1 MEPRRIPAAILD
13 CQEYQSLT
21 KTFCLPRLSR
31 LVKGVSRSLDIPY
44 FLLCL
49 SFRKILIYVY
59 TYKEIESVWGDSR
72 RKKIELGDLLPSLS
86 TTRNHL
92 YETKRGK
99 KFGKFVLENMMNNF
113 SVWKNKK

>member
-44 FLLCL
+44 FLL
-49 SFRKILIYVY
+49 
-59 TYKEIESVWGDSR
+59 
-72 RKKIELGDLLPSLS
+72 
-86 TTRNHL
+86 
-92 YETKRGK
+92 
-99 KFGKFVLENMMNNF
+99 
-113 SVWKNKK
+113 